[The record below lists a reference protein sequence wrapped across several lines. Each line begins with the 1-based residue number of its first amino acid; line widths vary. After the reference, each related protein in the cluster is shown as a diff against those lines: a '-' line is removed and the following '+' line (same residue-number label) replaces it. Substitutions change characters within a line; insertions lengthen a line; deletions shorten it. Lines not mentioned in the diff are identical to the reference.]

1 MAGQSVTRSDLDFA
15 ASTAIVSLR
24 EAMDQVKTIDFFL
37 STQKADAPGGDPLTK
52 SQAEG
57 GFGYTEDEAYLLRVL
72 FGALSSGD
80 LTNLYQNGRLLT
92 GLL

>member
-24 EAMDQVKTIDFFL
+24 EAMGRVKTVSFFL
-37 STQKADAPGGDPLTK
+37 STQRSDAPGGDPMTK
-52 SQAEG
+52 SQSEG

-72 FGALSSGD
+72 FGSLSSGD
-80 LTNLYQNGRLLT
+80 LTNLDQQGRLLT